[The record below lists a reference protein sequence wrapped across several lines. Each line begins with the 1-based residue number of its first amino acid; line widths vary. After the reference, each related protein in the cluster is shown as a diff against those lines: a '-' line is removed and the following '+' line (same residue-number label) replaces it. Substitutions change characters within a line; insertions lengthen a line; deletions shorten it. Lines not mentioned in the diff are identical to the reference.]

1 MKVFPTAKDETF
13 SLSELASALELVRNQ
28 HAITQGDHQADEVT
42 HTADDVAVDDVGS
55 GYCPACSQRV
65 QGFTLPIVNNN
76 VAAADNV
83 ADDSD
88 TVAPVNNV
96 APVTP
101 VPQAAA
107 TQAAPPNLH
116 TSTSVSQRW
125 YVITV
130 GRETGVFQGWH
141 NVHVHVIGVPGA
153 CFGRYSSQS
162 TAQVAYAQALN
173 DGSVSRLPL

>member
-1 MKVFPTAKDETF
+1 MA
-13 SLSELASALELVRNQ
+13 
-28 HAITQGDHQADEVT
+28 
-42 HTADDVAVDDVGS
+42 
-55 GYCPACSQRV
+55 
-65 QGFTLPIVNNN
+65 
-76 VAAADNV
+76 VAAANDV

-88 TVAPVNNV
+88 TVAPVNV
-96 APVTP
+96 APITP
-101 VPQAAA
+101 VPQVAA
-107 TQAAPPNLH
+107 TQAAQPNLH

-130 GRETGVFQGWH
+130 GRETGVFQGWYVSHSFIITTLILFARH

-162 TAQVAYAQALN
+162 AAQVAYAQALN